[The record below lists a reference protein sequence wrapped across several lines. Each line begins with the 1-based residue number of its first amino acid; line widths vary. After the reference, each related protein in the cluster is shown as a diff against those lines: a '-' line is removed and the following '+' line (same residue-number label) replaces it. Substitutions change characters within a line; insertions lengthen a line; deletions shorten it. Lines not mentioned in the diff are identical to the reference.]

1 MMRISTRKKGEMG
14 GWSGALIG
22 GAIAVVIV
30 VMTVAF
36 GQQFL
41 TNAGENFVTGAANC
55 GANSTGGSGGTI
67 SYSACGAA
75 YNSTLEGT
83 SGLGTFSENIGLIAL
98 AVVLVAVIGLLLGLW
113 YANR

>member
-1 MMRISTRKKGEMG
+1 MQLNKTQKAEMG

-41 TNAGENFVTGAANC
+41 TTAATNFVANSAA
-55 GANSTGGSGGTI
+55 ANST
-67 SYSACGAA
+67 
-75 YNSTLEGT
+75 T
-83 SGLGTFSENIGLIAL
+83 SGITGLGIFSSNIGLISL

-113 YANR
+113 MSRS

>member
-1 MMRISTRKKGEMG
+1 MKIYKNKKGQAMG
-14 GWSGALIG
+14 GWAAGLIG

-41 TNAGENFVTGAANC
+41 TSSGTNFITNTAGC
-55 GANSTGGSGGTI
+55 NSTTVAG
-67 SYSACGAA
+67 CGAA
-75 YNSTLEGT
+75 YNSTVTGV
-83 SGLGTFSENIGLIAL
+83 SGLGTFSSNIGLISL

-113 YANR
+113 YSRQ

>member
-1 MMRISTRKKGEMG
+1 MKISSTKKGEMG
-14 GWSGALIG
+14 GWSGALVG

-41 TNAGENFVTGAANC
+41 TTAGTNFAANSAA
-55 GANSTGGSGGTI
+55 ANST
-67 SYSACGAA
+67 
-75 YNSTLEGT
+75 TLGIT
-83 SGLGTFSENIGLIAL
+83 GLGTFSSNIGLIAL

>member
-1 MMRISTRKKGEMG
+1 MVQSKKGQMG

-22 GAIAVVIV
+22 GAIAVVVV

-41 TNAGENFVTGAANC
+41 TTASTNFAANSAA
-55 GANSTGGSGGTI
+55 ANST
-67 SYSACGAA
+67 
-75 YNSTLEGT
+75 TLGI
-83 SGLGTFSENIGLIAL
+83 SGLGTFSSNIGIIAL

-113 YANR
+113 YNSTRG

>member
-1 MMRISTRKKGEMG
+1 MG

-41 TNAGENFVTGAANC
+41 SSTGASFVTGAANC
-55 GANSTGGSGGTI
+55 GANSTGGSSGTI
-67 SYSACGAA
+67 AYTACGAG
-75 YNSTLEGT
+75 YNSTLSGI
-83 SGLGTFSENIGLIAL
+83 SGLGTFSSNIGLISL
-98 AVVLVAVIGLLLGLW
+98 AVVLVAVIGLLVGLW
-113 YANR
+113 LRNN

>member
-1 MMRISTRKKGEMG
+1 MQISQTKKGEMG

-41 TNAGENFVTGAANC
+41 TTAGTNFAANSAA
-55 GANSTGGSGGTI
+55 ANSTNSGI
-67 SYSACGAA
+67 
-75 YNSTLEGT
+75 
-83 SGLGTFSENIGLIAL
+83 SGLSTFSDNIGLIAL